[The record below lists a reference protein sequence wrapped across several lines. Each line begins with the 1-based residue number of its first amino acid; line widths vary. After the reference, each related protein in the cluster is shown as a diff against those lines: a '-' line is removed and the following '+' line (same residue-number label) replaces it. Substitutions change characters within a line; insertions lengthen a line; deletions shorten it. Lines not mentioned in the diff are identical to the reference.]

1 MAALGNFLSCAAKK
15 AAGGQKK
22 VIWHPFD
29 SKYSVL
35 SHTHARAHAQTHT
48 HTHTHTHTQPTVTK
62 TGLENARLPTLRH
75 YAVSYTHLT
84 LPTKR
89 IV

>member
-1 MAALGNFLSCAAKK
+1 MEASKTKTARYL

-22 VIWHPFD
+22 VIWRSFD
-29 SKYSVL
+29 SKCSAL

-62 TGLENARLPTLRH
+62 TGLENSRFSTLRH
-75 YAVSYTHLT
+75 HVEY
-84 LPTKR
+84 
-89 IV
+89 